1 MKRVI
6 WFRRDLRLQ
15 DNKALAHALQNSA
28 ADELILL
35 FQMNPQQFIQESA
48 NHNAFCS
55 LASFKERI
63 DQEAHLQIMVGE
75 PLDLF
80 SRLKRKLP
88 DWQAI
93 YFNEDT
99 CGFGAKRDQQAMRF
113 LKKNN
118 IQSFSFKMPIC
129 MALKKLRRTMAA
141 STKCLRPI
149 TINGKRRLKKHRF
162 LFPIQLKKFLV
173 RVFFQKRK
181 QLIVNRLRGFL

>member
-1 MKRVI
+1 MKRVM

-35 FQMNPQQFIQESA
+35 FKMNPQQFIQESA
-48 NHNAFCS
+48 NHNAFFAS

-113 LKKNN
+113 FEENN
-118 IQSFSFKMPIC
+118 M
-129 MALKKLRRTMAA
+129 
-141 STKCLRPI
+141 
-149 TINGKRRLKKHRF
+149 
-162 LFPIQLKKFLV
+162 
-173 RVFFQKRK
+173 
-181 QLIVNRLRGFL
+181 

>member
-1 MKRVI
+1 M
-6 WFRRDLRLQ
+6 
-15 DNKALAHALQNSA
+15 
-28 ADELILL
+28 LIITL
-35 FQMNPQQFIQESA
+35 FA
-48 NHNAFCS
+48 S

-113 LKKNN
+113 LKK
-118 IQSFSFKMPIC
+118 IIFS
-129 MALKKLRRTMAA
+129 LSLSR
-141 STKCLRPI
+141 CLFAW
-149 TINGKRRLKKHRF
+149 L
-162 LFPIQLKKFLV
+162 
-173 RVFFQKRK
+173 
-181 QLIVNRLRGFL
+181 